1 MSLIS
6 FLLLLARLVTVRAE
20 VTYIVDGRPA
30 VTVAEATIVVRT
42 GDVTG
47 DGRVTIGDAML
58 ILRWVLEGAGYPD
71 IQRLDADYNSNGRAD
86 IGDAV
91 LCMRKALGVQT

>member
-1 MSLIS
+1 
-6 FLLLLARLVTVRAE
+6 VTVRVEAAY
-20 VTYIVDGRPA
+20 TVDGRPGLA
-30 VTVAEATIVVRT
+30 AAETTIVVRT

-58 ILRWVLEGAGYPD
+58 ILRWVLEGGGYPEL
-71 IQRLDADYNSNGRAD
+71 QRADADWNGNGRAD

-91 LCMRKALGVQT
+91 LCLRAVVSTGSS